1 VALRAQL
8 LRLAR
13 EAVTAVVALV
23 GAATLLGLLDRY
35 VWVFELADVF
45 RLQYLAVLLAAGVA
59 AHSLRRLH
67 LAGVAGALAV
77 LNAAVVGVSF
87 APPASAAA
95 GAGAGSLRLLV
106 ANVEVGNTRFAAVE
120 RLVARSDADVVGV
133 TELTPSMASHLARA
147 LPEYD
152 ARLVAPRAD
161 AYGVGVFSRVPL
173 LSARVAHYPAGGP
186 PTIVARVRV
195 AGQPVT
201 VVVTHIHTPF
211 AGSIHVRHLRAL
223 ADARPRLGERL
234 AVCGDFNTPPW
245 SGPFRRLERDT
256 GLASLYGPG
265 AWTAY
270 SWPTWSPALR
280 VPIDNCLVSGGLVV
294 RGHHDGESVGSDHF
308 PLVVDLAVRRDR

>member
-1 VALRAQL
+1 MALRAQL

-13 EAVTAVVALV
+13 GAVTGVVALV
-23 GAATLLGLLDRY
+23 GAATLFGLLDRY
-35 VWVFELADVF
+35 LWVLELADVF
-45 RLQYLAVLLAAGVA
+45 RVQYLAVLLAAGFA
-59 AHSLRRLH
+59 ALLLRRLR

-77 LNAAVVGVSF
+77 LNAAVIGVSF

-95 GAGAGSLRLLV
+95 GAGIGNLRLLV

-120 RLVARSDADVVGV
+120 RLIARSDADVVGV
-133 TELTPSMASHLARA
+133 TELTPRMASHLARA
-147 LPEYD
+147 FPGYH
-152 ARLVAPRAD
+152 ARLVAPRPD
-161 AYGVGVFSRVPL
+161 AYGVGIFSRVPL

-195 AGQPVT
+195 AGEPVT
-201 VVVTHIHTPF
+201 VVVTHVHTPF

-223 ADARPRLGERL
+223 ANARPGLGERL

-270 SWPTWSPALR
+270 SWPTWSPVLR
-280 VPIDNCLVSGGLVV
+280 VPIDNCLVSDGLVV
-294 RGHHDGESVGSDHF
+294 RSHHDGPRVGSDHF